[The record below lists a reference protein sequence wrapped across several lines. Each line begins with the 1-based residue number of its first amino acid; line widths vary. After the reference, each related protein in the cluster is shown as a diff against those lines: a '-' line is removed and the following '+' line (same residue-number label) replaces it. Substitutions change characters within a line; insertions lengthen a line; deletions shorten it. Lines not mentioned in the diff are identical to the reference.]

1 MFGTIDFEQLEASY
15 QKWLEKNRQT
25 KELPGKYE
33 NLSWEKIK
41 PLYTPLD
48 IKDID
53 YNTEIGHSGD
63 FPYTRS
69 IHNNLYRG
77 KLWTMRLFSG
87 FATPEETNARYHFLL
102 ERGQTGLS
110 VAFDLPALM
119 GYDCDSDFAKG
130 EVGVCGVSFS
140 SLADME
146 IIFKGINL
154 EEISTSMT
162 INSTAMVALA
172 AYIATAQRQGRDIR
186 KLRGTIQNDILK
198 EYIAQKEY
206 IYPPRQSMRII
217 TDMLVY
223 CAREMPKF
231 NPVSV
236 SGYHIREAGSTA
248 VQELAFTLA
257 DGFCYL
263 EHALAAGLD
272 VDEIAPRISFFFN
285 SHNDFFEEIAKF
297 RAARKIWAKRLRYKY
312 GAKDERSWQLRFH
325 TQTAGC
331 TLTVQQPENNIVRVA
346 IQALAAVLGG
356 TQSLHTNS
364 MDEALALPSDKAVK
378 IALRT
383 QQIIAYETGVTN
395 TVDPLGGSYYLEALT
410 LKMEQEVEKY
420 FERIDQLGGVIE
432 AIEQGFMQKE
442 IADAAYR
449 YQQEIDRKERII
461 VGVNAFQEPDEQI
474 EIPILTITPEV
485 EAKQI
490 ARLREVKASRNQDAV
505 NQSLAHIRQAAQDGS
520 NLMPHLVEA
529 MHRYV
534 TLGEICDVL
543 REVFGVYEETPVF

>member
-1 MFGTIDFEQLEASY
+1 MFGATDFEQLEASY

-172 AYIATAQRQGRDIR
+172 GYIATAQRQGRDIR

-217 TDMLVY
+217 TDMFVY

-236 SGYHIREAGSTA
+236 SGYHIREAGSSA

-383 QQIIAYETGVTN
+383 QQIIAYE
-395 TVDPLGGSYYLEALT
+395 LALRTRLTHSAAATT
-410 LKMEQEVEKY
+410 LK
-420 FERIDQLGGVIE
+420 R
-432 AIEQGFMQKE
+432 
-442 IADAAYR
+442 
-449 YQQEIDRKERII
+449 
-461 VGVNAFQEPDEQI
+461 
-474 EIPILTITPEV
+474 
-485 EAKQI
+485 
-490 ARLREVKASRNQDAV
+490 
-505 NQSLAHIRQAAQDGS
+505 
-520 NLMPHLVEA
+520 
-529 MHRYV
+529 
-534 TLGEICDVL
+534 
-543 REVFGVYEETPVF
+543 

>member
-1 MFGTIDFEQLEASY
+1 MFGATDFEQLEASY

-172 AYIATAQRQGRDIR
+172 GYIATAQRQGRDIR

-217 TDMLVY
+217 TDMFVY

-432 AIEQGFMQKE
+432 AIEQGYMQKE

-449 YQQEIDRKERII
+449 YQQELDRKERII

-485 EAKQI
+485 EEKQI

-505 NQSLAHIRQAAQDGS
+505 NESLAHIRQAAQDGS

-543 REVFGVYEETPVF
+543 REVFGIYEETPVF